1 MTEYGHMG
9 VDWEERINF
18 DRLRRERLAKVR
30 AAMEKLDTD
39 ALIVFRPENTRYITG
54 FRSLWYPVCNIGLP
68 RTILTK
74 EGTPILYSDSYAKLT
89 KERIPWLLPENIRPW
104 GNPEEWK
111 RTLGKHA
118 EGKIGVDIWTP
129 RMFELLPKIFPKAKF
144 TDGHKV
150 MQEAQLIKTRDEIE
164 CLKAAETITE
174 AGLDAALNFLRPGL
188 KECEVLAVAWGEM
201 TRLGSEYFQCSNIVA
216 SGPNTAPYRKVT
228 SDRIIKRGDL
238 VILDIGGCYNGYWG
252 DITRTWICGDSR
264 PTKEQRQ
271 LHQACYN
278 SLLSAC
284 EACKSDNTTAD
295 VYRAAEPNI
304 LDGRLGHGSSLSP
317 WEPPLFNAFSKDDPM
332 KLCVGMAFN
341 LEPYTGKPG
350 VGGFRLEHQVLVTE
364 TGPEIYS
371 TYPFDERLLD
381 Q

>member
-39 ALIVFRPENTRYITG
+39 ALLVFRHEHTRYITG
-54 FRSLWYPVCNIGLP
+54 FRFLWYPVPNITLP
-68 RTILTK
+68 RTILTRD
-74 EGTPILYSDSYAKLT
+74 GAPILYCDSYANVT
-89 KERIPWLLPENIRPW
+89 KDRLPWMAPENIRPW

-111 RTLGKHA
+111 RALGKHV
-118 EGKIGVDIWTP
+118 EGKIGIDIWTP
-129 RMFELLPKIFPKAKF
+129 RMFDLLPQVFPKAKF
-144 TDGHKV
+144 VDGHKV

-164 CLKAAETITE
+164 CLRAAEIITE
-174 AGLDAALNFLRPGL
+174 AGLDAALNFLRPGV
-188 KECEVLAVAWGEM
+188 KECELLAVAWGEM

-252 DITRTWICGDSR
+252 DITRTWICWDSL
-264 PTKEQRQ
+264 PTKEQRR
-271 LHQACYN
+271 LNQACYN
-278 SLLSAC
+278 SLMAAC
-284 EACKSDNTTAD
+284 AACKPGNTTAD

-304 LDGRLGHGSSLSP
+304 LDERLGHGSSLSP
-317 WEPPLFNAFSKDDPM
+317 WEPPWFNALSKSEP
-332 KLCVGMAFN
+332 LTLRPGMAFN
-341 LEPYTGKPG
+341 LEPYAGKPA

-371 TYPFDERLLD
+371 TYPFDDRLRD
-381 Q
+381 E